1 MSTEA
6 RRASLPPRPPHA
18 PRTAGDPGP
27 FDPRTP
33 LDDTPPPWTDR
44 PASDDTDTG
53 RPPDASGDGAAPGA
67 WDAGTA
73 SGDDTAGRG
82 PATPRASADPHGAG
96 TARTE
101 KRPGTDDGTTTV
113 GPQRPAPDARRDGAP
128 RGASDARGTETAE
141 RPYRATGGGEAPARP
156 ATPPASDARR
166 TGAAPAAPAHRPAGG
181 GVSGGPATP
190 AVSDAH
196 RPGAA
201 PAEPTYRPATVA
213 APGSAG
219 AAERPYGPEGD
230 APAGRPA
237 TPPVSDARRTGAAPA
252 APAHRPVGGG
262 VSGGPATPAVS
273 DAHRPGAA
281 PAEPTYRPATV
292 AAPGSAGAAE
302 RPYRPEGDAPAGRPA
317 TPPVSD
323 ARRTG
328 AAPAAPAHRPVG
340 GGVSGGPA
348 TPAVSDAHPTGAA
361 PAEPTYRPAGDGT
374 PGRPAAPPASGG
386 RPRFPRIGGDAT
398 DRSAPPPPQASARF
412 PDAPPTVGRG
422 VSVTPD
428 VAPPPANRPRTEAAV
443 APDVVPPPPAHRPRT
458 ETPSETTTRLRP
470 VPAEPDPALSWSA
483 PMSPG
488 GVPGAGR
495 PASVSFG
502 EPGSRPR
509 PFARRTRGQ
518 VVAAA
523 VCLVLGTG
531 LIGGAVTGAWLADGP
546 EGPGTRHA
554 FAVAGDLWH
563 EVPVDQLFPP
573 TLQGRGAG
581 PGEADRVWTRIAV
594 APDSG
599 CKGAFDA
606 LLTRVLAPVG
616 CERLL
621 RATYTDATQSH
632 VTTVG
637 LLFTEAD
644 AAGMEGL
651 ARRFERERLDRRG
664 DLMPLPYAAKD
675 TAAEGFGPEQR
686 ASWAISV
693 LTDAPVV
700 VYAVSGWADGRTVD
714 EPQPAE
720 DAMRPGAG
728 TAPAQAGLGH
738 EARGLADR
746 FERALRQRAGT
757 PTERPS

>member
-18 PRTAGDPGP
+18 PRTAGNPGP

-33 LDDTPPPWTDR
+33 LDDTASPQADR
-44 PASDDTDTG
+44 PASDDTGADTDRADAR
-53 RPPDASGDGAAPGA
+53 RPGPGSSGAR
-67 WDAGTA
+67 DAGTA
-73 SGDDTAGRG
+73 AGDSTT
-82 PATPRASADPHGAG
+82 TPRASADAPCAGAARPERPH
-96 TARTE
+96 
-101 KRPGTDDGTTTV
+101 RPSGTDDGTSTV
-113 GPQRPAPDARRDGAP
+113 GPQHPAPDGTPRSAAP
-128 RGASDARGTETAE
+128 AEPTHRPTQPAARGVDSAE
-141 RPYRATGGGEAPARP
+141 RSYRPVGEGPAGRP
-156 ATPPASDARR
+156 VTSAASDARR
-166 TGAAPAAPAHRPAGG
+166 A
-181 GVSGGPATP
+181 
-190 AVSDAH
+190 
-196 RPGAA
+196 GAA
-201 PAEPTYRPATVA
+201 PAEPTYRPGTGGVD
-213 APGSAG
+213 S
-219 AAERPYGPEGD
+219 AERPY
-230 APAGRPA
+230 
-237 TPPVSDARRTGAAPA
+237 PPV
-252 APAHRPVGGG
+252 
-262 VSGGPATPAVS
+262 
-273 DAHRPGAA
+273 
-281 PAEPTYRPATV
+281 
-292 AAPGSAGAAE
+292 
-302 RPYRPEGDAPAGRPA
+302 
-317 TPPVSD
+317 
-323 ARRTG
+323 
-328 AAPAAPAHRPVG
+328 
-340 GGVSGGPA
+340 
-348 TPAVSDAHPTGAA
+348 
-361 PAEPTYRPAGDGT
+361 GDGT
-374 PGRPAAPPASGG
+374 PALGDTPPPPAPGA
-386 RPRFPRIGGDAT
+386 RPRLPRIGADGP
-398 DRSAPPPPQASARF
+398 DRAAPPPQASARF

-422 VSVTPD
+422 VS
-428 VAPPPANRPRTEAAV
+428 APPGVGQRVSQTPPAPSAPPR
-443 APDVVPPPPAHRPRT
+443 PAHRPRT

-470 VPAEPDPALSWSA
+470 VPAQPDPALSWSA

-502 EPGSRPR
+502 EPERWPR

-573 TLQGRGAG
+573 TVQGRGAG

-606 LLTRVLAPVG
+606 LLTRALAPVG

-644 AAGMEGL
+644 AAGMEAL

-675 TAAEGFGPEQR
+675 TTAEGFGPGQR

-720 DAMRPGAG
+720 DAMRSGAT

>member
-18 PRTAGDPGP
+18 PRTAGNPGP

-33 LDDTPPPWTDR
+33 LDEQTDR
-44 PASDDTDTG
+44 PASEDTG
-53 RPPDASGDGAAPGA
+53 RVVAPRPASDGPDTGAGGDDRAYRPSGTAGTDRVEAQRPGLGAPDASGDRGTS
-67 WDAGTA
+67 AGTA
-73 SGDDTAGRG
+73 TGDSTADHGT
-82 PATPRASADPHGAG
+82 ATPRASADARGPGAP
-96 TARTE
+96 RTE
-101 KRPGTDDGTTTV
+101 RPHRPSGPATDSGTV
-113 GPQRPAPDARRDGAP
+113 GAQRPAHHAWHDGDPSGAP
-128 RGASDARGTETAE
+128 PAEPTHPPTPPATGDARGAGTAE
-141 RPYRATGGGEAPARP
+141 RPYRPSGDGPTARPTTPTASEARRTGGAPAEP
-156 ATPPASDARR
+156 AHGPAASDARR
-166 TGAAPAAPAHRPAGG
+166 TGMAPSEPA
-181 GVSGGPATP
+181 
-190 AVSDAH
+190 
-196 RPGAA
+196 
-201 PAEPTYRPATVA
+201 YRPTA
-213 APGSAG
+213 S
-219 AAERPYGPEGD
+219 E
-230 APAGRPA
+230 
-237 TPPVSDARRTGAAPA
+237 ARRTGAVSAEPTN
-252 APAHRPVGGG
+252 RPT
-262 VSGGPATPAVS
+262 AS
-273 DAHRPGAA
+273 DARRSGMA
-281 PAEPTYRPATV
+281 PAEP
-292 AAPGSAGAAE
+292 
-302 RPYRPEGDAPAGRPA
+302 PYRPTGDSTPDREV
-317 TPPVSD
+317 TPP
-323 ARRTG
+323 AAG
-328 AAPAAPAHRPVG
+328 A
-340 GGVSGGPA
+340 
-348 TPAVSDAHPTGAA
+348 
-361 PAEPTYRPAGDGT
+361 
-374 PGRPAAPPASGG
+374 
-386 RPRFPRIGGDAT
+386 RPRYPRIGGDAP
-398 DRSAPPPPQASARF
+398 DRSAPPPQASARF

-422 VSVTPD
+422 VS
-428 VAPPPANRPRTEAAV
+428 APPGVGQRVSRTPPAPSAPPR
-443 APDVVPPPPAHRPRT
+443 PAHRPRT

-470 VPAEPDPALSWSA
+470 VPAGPDPALSWSA

-495 PASVSFG
+495 PAAVSFG
-502 EPGSRPR
+502 EPKSRPW
-509 PFARRTRGQ
+509 PFARRTRAQ

-573 TLQGRGAG
+573 TVQGRGAG

-599 CKGAFDA
+599 CEGAFDA
-606 LLTRVLAPVG
+606 LLTRALAPVG

-644 AAGMEGL
+644 AAGMEAL
-651 ARRFERERLDRRG
+651 ARRFDRERLDRRS

-700 VYAVSGWADGRTVD
+700 VYAVSGWADGRRAD

-720 DAMRPGAG
+720 DAMRSGAT

>member
-18 PRTAGDPGP
+18 PRTAGNPGP

-33 LDDTPPPWTDR
+33 LDDTPPPQTDR

-53 RPPDASGDGAAPGA
+53 RPPDASGDRAAPGA

-101 KRPGTDDGTTTV
+101 KRPGTHDGTTTV

-141 RPYRATGGGEAPARP
+141 RPYRAAGGGIPARP
-156 ATPPASDARR
+156 ATPPASDAHGTGAAPAAPTHRPTGGGAPGGPSTPAASGTRR
-166 TGAAPAAPAHRPAGG
+166 TGAAPAEATYRPATAAAPGSAGASERLHRPEGDRPMG
-181 GVSGGPATP
+181 RPATP
-190 AVSDAH
+190 PASDGRGTDAAPAEPTHRPTGAGISARPAPSAVSDAH
-196 RPGAA
+196 SQGAV
-201 PAEPTYRPATVA
+201 PAEPTYRPV
-213 APGSAG
+213 
-219 AAERPYGPEGD
+219 
-230 APAGRPA
+230 
-237 TPPVSDARRTGAAPA
+237 
-252 APAHRPVGGG
+252 
-262 VSGGPATPAVS
+262 
-273 DAHRPGAA
+273 
-281 PAEPTYRPATV
+281 
-292 AAPGSAGAAE
+292 
-302 RPYRPEGDAPAGRPA
+302 
-317 TPPVSD
+317 
-323 ARRTG
+323 
-328 AAPAAPAHRPVG
+328 
-340 GGVSGGPA
+340 
-348 TPAVSDAHPTGAA
+348 
-361 PAEPTYRPAGDGT
+361 GDGT
-374 PGRPAAPPASGG
+374 PGRPAAGA

-573 TLQGRGAG
+573 TVQGRGAG

-651 ARRFERERLDRRG
+651 ARRFERERLDRRS

>member
-18 PRTAGDPGP
+18 PRTAGNPGP

-33 LDDTPPPWTDR
+33 LEPPAPEDTDRVAARR
-44 PASDDTDTG
+44 PASDE
-53 RPPDASGDGAAPGA
+53 REPSGAR
-67 WDAGTA
+67 DAGT
-73 SGDDTAGRG
+73 
-82 PATPRASADPHGAG
+82 ATPRASDDTGAPRTERPSGTVAAQRGAAPADPTSRPATSAASDARGAG
-96 TARTE
+96 AE
-101 KRPGTDDGTTTV
+101 EGAYRPTGNGTV
-113 GPQRPAPDARRDGAP
+113 GAQRPAPDARRDGDS
-128 RGASDARGTETAE
+128 RGGVPADPTSRPATSAASDARGAGAE
-141 RPYRATGGGEAPARP
+141 EGAYRPSGNGTVGAQRPAPDARRDGDSRGGVPADPTSRP
-156 ATPPASDARR
+156 ATPAASGTRGAGTTGRPTTTAPSDARR
-166 TGAAPAAPAHRPAGG
+166 TGAASA
-181 GVSGGPATP
+181 
-190 AVSDAH
+190 D
-196 RPGAA
+196 
-201 PAEPTYRPATVA
+201 PTYRPTGDS
-213 APGSAG
+213 APD
-219 AAERPYGPEGD
+219 RKV
-230 APAGRPA
+230 
-237 TPPVSDARRTGAAPA
+237 TPSAPA
-252 APAHRPVGGG
+252 A
-262 VSGGPATPAVS
+262 
-273 DAHRPGAA
+273 
-281 PAEPTYRPATV
+281 
-292 AAPGSAGAAE
+292 
-302 RPYRPEGDAPAGRPA
+302 
-317 TPPVSD
+317 
-323 ARRTG
+323 
-328 AAPAAPAHRPVG
+328 
-340 GGVSGGPA
+340 
-348 TPAVSDAHPTGAA
+348 
-361 PAEPTYRPAGDGT
+361 
-374 PGRPAAPPASGG
+374 
-386 RPRFPRIGGDAT
+386 RPRFPRIGDGT
-398 DRSAPPPPQASARF
+398 PDRTAPPPPQASARF

-422 VSVTPD
+422 VPVTSD
-428 VAPPPANRPRTEAAV
+428 SGRGMSAPPSAPPAPS
-443 APDVVPPPPAHRPRT
+443 VPPRPAHRPRT
-458 ETPSETTTRLRP
+458 EAPAETRSETTTRLRP

-495 PASVSFG
+495 PAVTFG
-502 EPGSRPR
+502 EPDSRPR

-573 TLQGRGAG
+573 TVQGRGAG

-606 LLTRVLAPVG
+606 LLSRALAPVG

-644 AAGMEGL
+644 APGMEAL
-651 ARRFERERLDRRG
+651 ARRFDRERLDRRS
-664 DLMPLPYAAKD
+664 DLMPMPYGAKG

-700 VYAVSGWADGRTVD
+700 VYAVSGWADGRPVD

-720 DAMRPGAG
+720 DAMQPGA
-728 TAPAQAGLGH
+728 TSAPAQAGLGH

>member
-18 PRTAGDPGP
+18 PRTAGNPGP
-27 FDPRTP
+27 FDPRSP
-33 LDDTPPPWTDR
+33 LDDTPSPQADR
-44 PASDDTDTG
+44 PASDDMDTDRAEDPRG
-53 RPPDASGDGAAPGA
+53 GPGA

-73 SGDDTAGRG
+73 TGAG
-82 PATPRASADPHGAG
+82 PTTPRASAGAPGAG
-96 TARTE
+96 AARTE
-101 KRPGTDDGTTTV
+101 RPHGPSGTDNPTSTV
-113 GPQRPAPDARRDGAP
+113 GTQRPAPD
-128 RGASDARGTETAE
+128 GTS
-141 RPYRATGGGEAPARP
+141 RA
-156 ATPPASDARR
+156 
-166 TGAAPAAPAHRPAGG
+166 
-181 GVSGGPATP
+181 
-190 AVSDAH
+190 
-196 RPGAA
+196 AA
-201 PAEPTYRPATVA
+201 PAEPTSP
-213 APGSAG
+213 
-219 AAERPYGPEGD
+219 
-230 APAGRPA
+230 
-237 TPPVSDARRTGAAPA
+237 
-252 APAHRPVGGG
+252 
-262 VSGGPATPAVS
+262 PATPAAS
-273 DAHRPGAA
+273 DVRVAGTAERSNRPTGDGPTARPAPPPASGAHRTDVA
-281 PAEPTYRPATV
+281 PAEPAYRPT
-292 AAPGSAGAAE
+292 
-302 RPYRPEGDAPAGRPA
+302 
-317 TPPVSD
+317 
-323 ARRTG
+323 
-328 AAPAAPAHRPVG
+328 
-340 GGVSGGPA
+340 
-348 TPAVSDAHPTGAA
+348 
-361 PAEPTYRPAGDGT
+361 GDGT
-374 PGRPAAPPASGG
+374 PGRTTA
-386 RPRFPRIGGDAT
+386 RPRFPRIGAEGP

-412 PDAPPTVGRG
+412 PDAPPAVGRG
-422 VSVTPD
+422 TPATPD
-428 VAPPPANRPRTEAAV
+428 AVPPRPAYGPRTEAPATPRGGPPRPAYGPPTE
-443 APDVVPPPPAHRPRT
+443 APVTPDAVPPRPAHRPRT
-458 ETPSETTTRLRP
+458 EAPSETTTRLRP

-495 PASVSFG
+495 PAPLSFG
-502 EPGSRPR
+502 EPGRRPR

-573 TLQGRGAG
+573 TVQGRGAG

-644 AAGMEGL
+644 AAGMEAL

-675 TAAEGFGPEQR
+675 TAAEGFGAGQR

-700 VYAVSGWADGRTVD
+700 VYAVSGWADNRTVD

-720 DAMRPGAG
+720 DAMGPGAT

>member
-18 PRTAGDPGP
+18 PRTSGNPGP

-33 LDDTPPPWTDR
+33 LDDTAPAPRDEAAADTDGAVPPH
-44 PASDDTDTG
+44 PASDAPDRTGAARPDTLD
-53 RPPDASGDGAAPGA
+53 APGA
-67 WDAGTA
+67 W
-73 SGDDTAGRG
+73 
-82 PATPRASADPHGAG
+82 GAG
-96 TARTE
+96 TAPGGPTH
-101 KRPGTDDGTTTV
+101 RPSGDETPG
-113 GPQRPAPDARRDGAP
+113 RPATPGERGVTGAGTPERPYRPTGDGPSRRPATP
-128 RGASDARGTETAE
+128 AASDARGTDA
-141 RPYRATGGGEAPARP
+141 APAGPTYRPTGDVAPGRPTTSGAADERGLTGTGAEESARRPTGATDNGTGTVGAQRSAAGAWRDRDTSAAAPTYRPTGDVTPRRP
-156 ATPPASDARR
+156 ATPGARG
-166 TGAAPAAPAHRPAGG
+166 TGAAPAAP
-181 GVSGGPATP
+181 
-190 AVSDAH
+190 
-196 RPGAA
+196 
-201 PAEPTYRPATVA
+201 TYRP
-213 APGSAG
+213 
-219 AAERPYGPEGD
+219 D
-230 APAGRPA
+230 APAIRAGATGRPA
-237 TPPVSDARRTGAAPA
+237 P
-252 APAHRPVGGG
+252 
-262 VSGGPATPAVS
+262 
-273 DAHRPGAA
+273 
-281 PAEPTYRPATV
+281 EP
-292 AAPGSAGAAE
+292 
-302 RPYRPEGDAPAGRPA
+302 
-317 TPPVSD
+317 
-323 ARRTG
+323 
-328 AAPAAPAHRPVG
+328 
-340 GGVSGGPA
+340 
-348 TPAVSDAHPTGAA
+348 
-361 PAEPTYRPAGDGT
+361 
-374 PGRPAAPPASGG
+374 
-386 RPRFPRIGGDAT
+386 RPRFPRIGGDAAP
-398 DRSAPPPPQASARF
+398 DGRGAPPPPQASARF
-412 PDAPPTVGRG
+412 PDTPPTVGRG
-422 VSVTPD
+422 VSANPGVT
-428 VAPPPANRPRTEAAV
+428 PPANPGVTPP
-443 APDVVPPPPAHRPRT
+443 APSVPPRPVHRPRP
-458 ETPSETTTRLRP
+458 ETPAETTTRLRP

-483 PMSPG
+483 PMAPG
-488 GVPGAGR
+488 GVPGGGR
-495 PASVSFG
+495 PAAPTFG
-502 EPGSRPR
+502 RPGTHSRL
-509 PFARRTRGQ
+509 FARRTRAQ

-573 TLQGRGAG
+573 TVQGRGAG

-606 LLTRVLAPVG
+606 LLGRALAPVG

-644 AAGMEGL
+644 AAGMEAL
-651 ARRFERERLDRRG
+651 ARRFDRERLDRRS
-664 DLMPLPYAAKD
+664 DLMPLPYGAKG
-675 TAAEGFGPEQR
+675 TASEGFGPEQR

-700 VYAVSGWADGRTVD
+700 VYAVSGWADGRAVD

-720 DAMRPGAG
+720 DAMRSGAT

>member
-18 PRTAGDPGP
+18 PRTAGNPGP

-33 LDDTPPPWTDR
+33 LDDTASPQADR
-44 PASDDTDTG
+44 PASDDT
-53 RPPDASGDGAAPGA
+53 GAADTDRAEARRPGPGSSGA

-73 SGDDTAGRG
+73 TGDSTT
-82 PATPRASADPHGAG
+82 TPRASADAPGAG
-96 TARTE
+96 PARPE
-101 KRPGTDDGTTTV
+101 RPHRPSGTDNGTSTV
-113 GPQRPAPDARRDGAP
+113 GPQRPVPDGAP
-128 RGASDARGTETAE
+128 RAA
-141 RPYRATGGGEAPARP
+141 APAEPTHRP
-156 ATPPASDARR
+156 ATSAASDARR
-166 TGAAPAAPAHRPAGG
+166 AD
-181 GVSGGPATP
+181 
-190 AVSDAH
+190 AV
-196 RPGAA
+196 
-201 PAEPTYRPATVA
+201 PAEPTYRPGTR
-213 APGSAG
+213 GTD
-219 AAERPYGPEGD
+219 AAERPYRPVGEGPTGRAATPTGSDMLGTGTAERPYRPVGEG
-230 APAGRPA
+230 PTGRPA
-237 TPPVSDARRTGAAPA
+237 ASAASDARRADAVPA
-252 APAHRPVGGG
+252 EPTHRP
-262 VSGGPATPAVS
+262 ATS
-273 DAHRPGAA
+273 DASDAPRAGAV
-281 PAEPTYRPATV
+281 PAEPTYRPGTR
-292 AAPGSAGAAE
+292 GTDSAE
-302 RPYRPEGDAPAGRPA
+302 RPYRPVGDE
-317 TPPVSD
+317 
-323 ARRTG
+323 
-328 AAPAAPAHRPVG
+328 
-340 GGVSGGPA
+340 
-348 TPAVSDAHPTGAA
+348 TPAPGDSPAPGA
-361 PAEPTYRPAGDGT
+361 
-374 PGRPAAPPASGG
+374 
-386 RPRFPRIGGDAT
+386 RPRYPRIGADGL
-398 DRSAPPPPQASARF
+398 DRAAPPPQASARF

-422 VSVTPD
+422 VS
-428 VAPPPANRPRTEAAV
+428 APPGVGQRVSQTPPAPS
-443 APDVVPPPPAHRPRT
+443 APPWPAHRPRT

-470 VPAEPDPALSWSA
+470 VPAQPDPALSWSA

-502 EPGSRPR
+502 EPERRPR

-523 VCLVLGTG
+523 VCLGLGTG

-573 TLQGRGAG
+573 TVQGRGAG

-606 LLTRVLAPVG
+606 LLTRALAPVG

-644 AAGMEGL
+644 AAGMEAL

-686 ASWAISV
+686 ASWAVSV

-720 DAMRPGAG
+720 DALRSGAT

>member
-18 PRTAGDPGP
+18 PRTAGNPGP

-33 LDDTPPPWTDR
+33 LDDTASPQADR
-44 PASDDTDTG
+44 PASDDT
-53 RPPDASGDGAAPGA
+53 GAADTDRAEARRPGPGSSGA
-67 WDAGTA
+67 RDAGTA
-73 SGDDTAGRG
+73 TGDSTT
-82 PATPRASADPHGAG
+82 TPRASADAPGAG
-96 TARTE
+96 AARPE
-101 KRPGTDDGTTTV
+101 RPHRPSGTDDGTSTV
-113 GPQRPAPDARRDGAP
+113 GPQRPVPDGTP
-128 RGASDARGTETAE
+128 RSA
-141 RPYRATGGGEAPARP
+141 APAEPTHRP
-156 ATPPASDARR
+156 TPPAASDARR
-166 TGAAPAAPAHRPAGG
+166 AG
-181 GVSGGPATP
+181 V
-190 AVSDAH
+190 V
-196 RPGAA
+196 
-201 PAEPTYRPATVA
+201 PAEPTYRPGT
-213 APGSAG
+213 GG
-219 AAERPYGPEGD
+219 ADSAERPHRAVGEG
-230 APAGRPA
+230 PAGRAA
-237 TPPVSDARRTGAAPA
+237 TPTGSDVLGA
-252 APAHRPVGGG
+252 G
-262 VSGGPATPAVS
+262 T
-273 DAHRPGAA
+273 
-281 PAEPTYRPATV
+281 
-292 AAPGSAGAAE
+292 AE
-302 RPYRPEGDAPAGRPA
+302 RPYRPVGEGPAGRPVTSA
-317 TPPVSD
+317 ASD
-323 ARRTG
+323 ARRAG
-328 AAPAAPAHRPVG
+328 AV
-340 GGVSGGPA
+340 
-348 TPAVSDAHPTGAA
+348 
-361 PAEPTYRPAGDGT
+361 PAEPTHRPTPPATHSAERPYPPVGDGT
-374 PGRPAAPPASGG
+374 PAPGDTPQRPAPGA
-386 RPRFPRIGGDAT
+386 RPRFPRIGADGP
-398 DRSAPPPPQASARF
+398 DRAAPPPQASARF

-422 VSVTPD
+422 VS
-428 VAPPPANRPRTEAAV
+428 APPGVGQRVSQTPPAPSAPPR
-443 APDVVPPPPAHRPRT
+443 PAHRPRT

-470 VPAEPDPALSWSA
+470 VPAQPDPALSWSA

-502 EPGSRPR
+502 EPERRPR

-573 TLQGRGAG
+573 TVQGRGAG

-606 LLTRVLAPVG
+606 LLTRALAPVG

-644 AAGMEGL
+644 AAGMEAL

-675 TAAEGFGPEQR
+675 TAAEGFGPDQR

-720 DAMRPGAG
+720 DAMRSEAT

>member
-18 PRTAGDPGP
+18 PRTAGNPGP

-33 LDDTPPPWTDR
+33 LDDTASPQADR
-44 PASDDTDTG
+44 PASDDT
-53 RPPDASGDGAAPGA
+53 GAADTDRAEARRPGPGPSGA

-73 SGDDTAGRG
+73 TGDSTT
-82 PATPRASADPHGAG
+82 TPRASADAPGAG
-96 TARTE
+96 AARPE
-101 KRPGTDDGTTTV
+101 RPHRPSGTDDGTSTI
-113 GPQRPAPDARRDGAP
+113 GPQRPAPDGTP
-128 RGASDARGTETAE
+128 R
-141 RPYRATGGGEAPARP
+141 P
-156 ATPPASDARR
+156 
-166 TGAAPAAPAHRPAGG
+166 
-181 GVSGGPATP
+181 
-190 AVSDAH
+190 
-196 RPGAA
+196 AA
-201 PAEPTYRPATVA
+201 PAEPTHRPTPPAASDAPRTGAVPAEPAYRPGTR
-213 APGSAG
+213 G
-219 AAERPYGPEGD
+219 ADSAERPY
-230 APAGRPA
+230 
-237 TPPVSDARRTGAAPA
+237 PPV
-252 APAHRPVGGG
+252 
-262 VSGGPATPAVS
+262 
-273 DAHRPGAA
+273 
-281 PAEPTYRPATV
+281 
-292 AAPGSAGAAE
+292 
-302 RPYRPEGDAPAGRPA
+302 
-317 TPPVSD
+317 
-323 ARRTG
+323 
-328 AAPAAPAHRPVG
+328 
-340 GGVSGGPA
+340 
-348 TPAVSDAHPTGAA
+348 
-361 PAEPTYRPAGDGT
+361 GDGT
-374 PGRPAAPPASGG
+374 PAPGGTPQRPAPGA
-386 RPRFPRIGGDAT
+386 RPRFPRIGADGP
-398 DRSAPPPPQASARF
+398 DRAAPPPQASARF
-412 PDAPPTVGRG
+412 PDAPPTVGQR
-422 VSVTPD
+422 VS
-428 VAPPPANRPRTEAAV
+428 APPGVGQRVSRTPPAPSAPPR
-443 APDVVPPPPAHRPRT
+443 PAHRPRT

-470 VPAEPDPALSWSA
+470 VPAQPDPALSWSA

-502 EPGSRPR
+502 EPERRPR

-573 TLQGRGAG
+573 TVQGRGAG

-599 CKGAFDA
+599 CKGAFDV
-606 LLTRVLAPVG
+606 LLTRALAPVG

-644 AAGMEGL
+644 AAGMEAL

-675 TAAEGFGPEQR
+675 TAAEGFGPDQR
-686 ASWAISV
+686 ASWAVSV

-720 DAMRPGAG
+720 DAMRSGAT

>member
-1 MSTEA
+1 M
-6 RRASLPPRPPHA
+6 PPRPP
-18 PRTAGDPGP
+18 
-27 FDPRTP
+27 
-33 LDDTPPPWTDR
+33 
-44 PASDDTDTG
+44 
-53 RPPDASGDGAAPGA
+53 
-67 WDAGTA
+67 
-73 SGDDTAGRG
+73 
-82 PATPRASADPHGAG
+82 
-96 TARTE
+96 
-101 KRPGTDDGTTTV
+101 
-113 GPQRPAPDARRDGAP
+113 Q
-128 RGASDARGTETAE
+128 
-141 RPYRATGGGEAPARP
+141 
-156 ATPPASDARR
+156 
-166 TGAAPAAPAHRPAGG
+166 
-181 GVSGGPATP
+181 
-190 AVSDAH
+190 
-196 RPGAA
+196 
-201 PAEPTYRPATVA
+201 
-213 APGSAG
+213 
-219 AAERPYGPEGD
+219 
-230 APAGRPA
+230 
-237 TPPVSDARRTGAAPA
+237 
-252 APAHRPVGGG
+252 
-262 VSGGPATPAVS
+262 
-273 DAHRPGAA
+273 
-281 PAEPTYRPATV
+281 
-292 AAPGSAGAAE
+292 
-302 RPYRPEGDAPAGRPA
+302 
-317 TPPVSD
+317 
-323 ARRTG
+323 
-328 AAPAAPAHRPVG
+328 
-340 GGVSGGPA
+340 
-348 TPAVSDAHPTGAA
+348 
-361 PAEPTYRPAGDGT
+361 
-374 PGRPAAPPASGG
+374 
-386 RPRFPRIGGDAT
+386 
-398 DRSAPPPPQASARF
+398 
-412 PDAPPTVGRG
+412 
-422 VSVTPD
+422 
-428 VAPPPANRPRTEAAV
+428 
-443 APDVVPPPPAHRPRT
+443 RPRT
-458 ETPSETTTRLRP
+458 ETPSETTTRLRA

-495 PASVSFG
+495 PASVSSG
-502 EPGSRPR
+502 EPGTRHR

-518 VVAAA
+518 AVAAA

-573 TLQGRGAG
+573 TVQGRGAG

-599 CKGAFDA
+599 CEGAFDA
-606 LLTRVLAPVG
+606 LLTRVLVPVG

-644 AAGMEGL
+644 AVGMEAL

-664 DLMPLPYAAKD
+664 DLMPLPYAAKG

-720 DAMRPGAG
+720 DAMRSGAT

-746 FERALRQRAGT
+746 FERALRKRAGT

>member
-18 PRTAGDPGP
+18 PRTAGNPGP

-33 LDDTPPPWTDR
+33 LDDTASPQADR
-44 PASDDTDTG
+44 PASDDT
-53 RPPDASGDGAAPGA
+53 GAADTDRAEARRPGPGSSGA
-67 WDAGTA
+67 RDAGTA
-73 SGDDTAGRG
+73 TGDSTT
-82 PATPRASADPHGAG
+82 TPRASADAPCADAARPERPH
-96 TARTE
+96 
-101 KRPGTDDGTTTV
+101 RPSGTDDGTSTV
-113 GPQRPAPDARRDGAP
+113 GPQRPAPDGTPRSAAP
-128 RGASDARGTETAE
+128 AEPTHRPTQPATSDARRTDAVPAEPTYRPGTGGADSAE
-141 RPYRATGGGEAPARP
+141 RPYRQVGEGRTGRAVTSAE
-156 ATPPASDARR
+156 SDARR
-166 TGAAPAAPAHRPAGG
+166 A
-181 GVSGGPATP
+181 
-190 AVSDAH
+190 
-196 RPGAA
+196 GAA
-201 PAEPTYRPATVA
+201 PAEPTYRPGT
-213 APGSAG
+213 GGTDS
-219 AAERPYGPEGD
+219 AERPYRQVGEGPT
-230 APAGRPA
+230 GRP
-237 TPPVSDARRTGAAPA
+237 TQPA
-252 APAHRPVGGG
+252 ASDVRRVD
-262 VSGGPATPAVS
+262 AV
-273 DAHRPGAA
+273 
-281 PAEPTYRPATV
+281 PAEPTYRPGT
-292 AAPGSAGAAE
+292 SGADFAE
-302 RPYRPEGDAPAGRPA
+302 RPYRQVGEG
-317 TPPVSD
+317 
-323 ARRTG
+323 RTG
-328 AAPAAPAHRPVG
+328 RAA
-340 GGVSGGPA
+340 
-348 TPAVSDAHPTGAA
+348 TPTGADVLGTGT
-361 PAEPTYRPAGDGT
+361 AERPYPPVGDGT
-374 PGRPAAPPASGG
+374 PAPGDTPQRPAPGA
-386 RPRFPRIGGDAT
+386 RPRFPRIGADGP
-398 DRSAPPPPQASARF
+398 DRAAPPPQASARF

-422 VSVTPD
+422 VS
-428 VAPPPANRPRTEAAV
+428 APPGVGQRVSQTPPAPSAPPR
-443 APDVVPPPPAHRPRT
+443 PAHRPRT

-470 VPAEPDPALSWSA
+470 VPAQPDPALSWSA

-502 EPGSRPR
+502 EPERWPR

-523 VCLVLGTG
+523 LCLVLGTG

-573 TLQGRGAG
+573 TVQGRGAG

-606 LLTRVLAPVG
+606 LLTRALAPVG

-644 AAGMEGL
+644 AAGMEAL

-675 TAAEGFGPEQR
+675 TAAEGFGPGQR

-720 DAMRPGAG
+720 DAMRSGAT

-746 FERALRQRAGT
+746 FERTLRQRAGT

>member
-18 PRTAGDPGP
+18 PRTAGNPGP

-33 LDDTPPPWTDR
+33 LDDTASPQADR
-44 PASDDTDTG
+44 PASDDT
-53 RPPDASGDGAAPGA
+53 GAADTDRAEARRPGPGSSGA
-67 WDAGTA
+67 RDAGTA
-73 SGDDTAGRG
+73 TGDSTT
-82 PATPRASADPHGAG
+82 TPRASADAPGAG
-96 TARTE
+96 AARPE
-101 KRPGTDDGTTTV
+101 RPHRPSGTDDGTSTV
-113 GPQRPAPDARRDGAP
+113 GPQRPVPDGTP
-128 RGASDARGTETAE
+128 RSA
-141 RPYRATGGGEAPARP
+141 APAEPTHRP
-156 ATPPASDARR
+156 TPPAASDARR
-166 TGAAPAAPAHRPAGG
+166 AG
-181 GVSGGPATP
+181 V
-190 AVSDAH
+190 V
-196 RPGAA
+196 
-201 PAEPTYRPATVA
+201 PAEPTYRPGT
-213 APGSAG
+213 GG
-219 AAERPYGPEGD
+219 ADSAERPYRAVGEG
-230 APAGRPA
+230 PAGRAA
-237 TPPVSDARRTGAAPA
+237 TPTGSDVLGA
-252 APAHRPVGGG
+252 G
-262 VSGGPATPAVS
+262 T
-273 DAHRPGAA
+273 
-281 PAEPTYRPATV
+281 
-292 AAPGSAGAAE
+292 AE
-302 RPYRPEGDAPAGRPA
+302 RPYRPVGEGPAGRPVTSA
-317 TPPVSD
+317 ASD
-323 ARRTG
+323 ARR
-328 AAPAAPAHRPVG
+328 AD
-340 GGVSGGPA
+340 
-348 TPAVSDAHPTGAA
+348 AV
-361 PAEPTYRPAGDGT
+361 PAEPTHRPTPPATHSAERPYPPVGDGT
-374 PGRPAAPPASGG
+374 PAPGDTPQRPAPGA
-386 RPRFPRIGGDAT
+386 RPRFPRIGADGP
-398 DRSAPPPPQASARF
+398 DRAAPPPQASARF

-422 VSVTPD
+422 VSAPPGVGQRVSQTPPAPS
-428 VAPPPANRPRTEAAV
+428 APPPPAPSAPPRP
-443 APDVVPPPPAHRPRT
+443 APSAPPRPAPSAPPRPAPSAPPRPAHRPRT

-470 VPAEPDPALSWSA
+470 VPAQPDPALSWSA
-483 PMSPG
+483 PMAPG

-502 EPGSRPR
+502 EPERWPR

-573 TLQGRGAG
+573 TVQGRGAG

-606 LLTRVLAPVG
+606 LLTRALAPVG

-644 AAGMEGL
+644 AAGMEAL

-675 TAAEGFGPEQR
+675 TAAEGFGPDQR

-720 DAMRPGAG
+720 DAMRSEAT

>member
-1 MSTEA
+1 
-6 RRASLPPRPPHA
+6 
-18 PRTAGDPGP
+18 
-27 FDPRTP
+27 
-33 LDDTPPPWTDR
+33 
-44 PASDDTDTG
+44 
-53 RPPDASGDGAAPGA
+53 
-67 WDAGTA
+67 
-73 SGDDTAGRG
+73 
-82 PATPRASADPHGAG
+82 AT
-96 TARTE
+96 
-101 KRPGTDDGTTTV
+101 
-113 GPQRPAPDARRDGAP
+113 
-128 RGASDARGTETAE
+128 
-141 RPYRATGGGEAPARP
+141 
-156 ATPPASDARR
+156 SDARR
-166 TGAAPAAPAHRPAGG
+166 TGA
-181 GVSGGPATP
+181 V
-190 AVSDAH
+190 
-196 RPGAA
+196 
-201 PAEPTYRPATVA
+201 PAEPTYRP
-213 APGSAG
+213 G
-219 AAERPYGPEGD
+219 
-230 APAGRPA
+230 
-237 TPPVSDARRTGAAPA
+237 TG
-252 APAHRPVGGG
+252 GTD
-262 VSGGPATPAVS
+262 S
-273 DAHRPGAA
+273 
-281 PAEPTYRPATV
+281 
-292 AAPGSAGAAE
+292 AE
-302 RPYRPEGDAPAGRPA
+302 RPYRPVGEG
-317 TPPVSD
+317 
-323 ARRTG
+323 RTG
-328 AAPAAPAHRPVG
+328 RT
-340 GGVSGGPA
+340 A
-348 TPAVSDAHPTGAA
+348 TPTGADVLGTGT
-361 PAEPTYRPAGDGT
+361 AERPYTQVGDGT
-374 PGRPAAPPASGG
+374 PAPGDTPQRPAPGA
-386 RPRFPRIGGDAT
+386 RPRFPRIGADGP
-398 DRSAPPPPQASARF
+398 DRAAPPPQASARF

-422 VSVTPD
+422 VS
-428 VAPPPANRPRTEAAV
+428 APPGVGQRVSQTPPAPSAPPR
-443 APDVVPPPPAHRPRT
+443 PAHRPRT

-470 VPAEPDPALSWSA
+470 VPAQPDPALSWSA

-502 EPGSRPR
+502 EPERWPR

-518 VVAAA
+518 VAAA
-523 VCLVLGTG
+523 ALCLVLGTG

-573 TLQGRGAG
+573 TVQGRGAG

-606 LLTRVLAPVG
+606 LLTRALAPVG

-644 AAGMEGL
+644 AAGMEAL

-675 TAAEGFGPEQR
+675 TAAEGFGPGQR

-720 DAMRPGAG
+720 DAMRSGAT

-746 FERALRQRAGT
+746 FERTLRQRAGT

>member
-18 PRTAGDPGP
+18 PRTAGNPGP

-33 LDDTPPPWTDR
+33 LDDTASPQADR
-44 PASDDTDTG
+44 PASDDT
-53 RPPDASGDGAAPGA
+53 GAADTDRAEARRPGPGSSGA
-67 WDAGTA
+67 RDAGTA
-73 SGDDTAGRG
+73 TGDSTT
-82 PATPRASADPHGAG
+82 TPRASADAPGAG
-96 TARTE
+96 AARPE
-101 KRPGTDDGTTTV
+101 RPHRPSGTDDGTSTV
-113 GPQRPAPDARRDGAP
+113 GPQRPVPDGTPRSAAPAEPTHRPTPPA
-128 RGASDARGTETAE
+128 ASDARRAGVVSAEPTYRPGTGGADSAERPYRAVGEGPTGRAATPTGSDVLGTGTAE
-141 RPYRATGGGEAPARP
+141 RPYRPVGEGPAGRP
-156 ATPPASDARR
+156 VTSAASDARR
-166 TGAAPAAPAHRPAGG
+166 AD
-181 GVSGGPATP
+181 
-190 AVSDAH
+190 AV
-196 RPGAA
+196 
-201 PAEPTYRPATVA
+201 PAEPTHRPTPPATH
-213 APGSAG
+213 S
-219 AAERPYGPEGD
+219 AERPY
-230 APAGRPA
+230 
-237 TPPVSDARRTGAAPA
+237 PPV
-252 APAHRPVGGG
+252 
-262 VSGGPATPAVS
+262 
-273 DAHRPGAA
+273 
-281 PAEPTYRPATV
+281 
-292 AAPGSAGAAE
+292 
-302 RPYRPEGDAPAGRPA
+302 
-317 TPPVSD
+317 
-323 ARRTG
+323 
-328 AAPAAPAHRPVG
+328 
-340 GGVSGGPA
+340 
-348 TPAVSDAHPTGAA
+348 
-361 PAEPTYRPAGDGT
+361 GDGT
-374 PGRPAAPPASGG
+374 PAPGDTPQRPAPGA
-386 RPRFPRIGGDAT
+386 RPRFPRIGADGP
-398 DRSAPPPPQASARF
+398 DRAAPPPQASARF

-422 VSVTPD
+422 VS
-428 VAPPPANRPRTEAAV
+428 APPGVGQRVSQTPPAPSAPPR
-443 APDVVPPPPAHRPRT
+443 PAHRPRT

-470 VPAEPDPALSWSA
+470 VPAQPDPALSWSA

-502 EPGSRPR
+502 EPERRPR
-509 PFARRTRGQ
+509 PFTRRTRGQ

-573 TLQGRGAG
+573 TVQGRGAG

-606 LLTRVLAPVG
+606 LLTRALAPVG

-644 AAGMEGL
+644 AAGMEAL

-675 TAAEGFGPEQR
+675 TAAEGFGPDQR

-720 DAMRPGAG
+720 DAMRSEAT

>member
-18 PRTAGDPGP
+18 PRTAGNPGP

-33 LDDTPPPWTDR
+33 LDDTPPPRTDR
-44 PASDDTDTG
+44 PASDETDTG
-53 RPPDASGDGAAPGA
+53 RPPDASGDRAAPGP
-67 WDAGTA
+67 WGGAGTA
-73 SGDDTAGRG
+73 SGDDTSGRG

-113 GPQRPAPDARRDGAP
+113 GTQRSVPDAP

-181 GVSGGPATP
+181 GVPGGPATP
-190 AVSDAH
+190 AVSDA
-196 RPGAA
+196 RRAA
-201 PAEPTYRPATVA
+201 
-213 APGSAG
+213 
-219 AAERPYGPEGD
+219 
-230 APAGRPA
+230 
-237 TPPVSDARRTGAAPA
+237 
-252 APAHRPVGGG
+252 
-262 VSGGPATPAVS
+262 
-273 DAHRPGAA
+273 AA

-340 GGVSGGPA
+340 GGVPGRPA
-348 TPAVSDAHPTGAA
+348 TPAASDAHLTGAA
-361 PAEPTYRPAGDGT
+361 PAEPTYRPVGDGT
-374 PGRPAAPPASGG
+374 PGRPAAGA

-573 TLQGRGAG
+573 TVQGRGAG

-651 ARRFERERLDRRG
+651 ARRFERERLDRRS

-675 TAAEGFGPEQR
+675 TAAEGFGPGQR

>member
-6 RRASLPPRPPHA
+6 RRASLPPRPPQA
-18 PRTAGDPGP
+18 PRTAGNPGP

-33 LDDTPPPWTDR
+33 LDRPGSEDTERVT
-44 PASDDTDTG
+44 A
-53 RPPDASGDGAAPGA
+53 RPPESEGREAS
-67 WDAGTA
+67 
-73 SGDDTAGRG
+73 
-82 PATPRASADPHGAG
+82 GAG
-96 TARTE
+96 TEETAF
-101 KRPGTDDGTTTV
+101 RPACNGTV
-113 GPQRPAPDARRDGAP
+113 GAQRSAPDARRDGDP
-128 RGASDARGTETAE
+128 RGAVPAEPAHRPPGNGTVGTQRPALDGESRGTAPAEPAHRPATPAVSDARGVGAGETAFRPAGNGSVGAQRPAPDGESRGTVPAEPAHRPPASDARRAAAEETAYRPTDGTAE
-141 RPYRATGGGEAPARP
+141 QPYRPTGDGPA
-156 ATPPASDARR
+156 ASDARR
-166 TGAAPAAPAHRPAGG
+166 TGA
-181 GVSGGPATP
+181 V
-190 AVSDAH
+190 
-196 RPGAA
+196 
-201 PAEPTYRPATVA
+201 PAEPTYRPIGDDIPDRKVA
-213 APGSAG
+213 A
-219 AAERPYGPEGD
+219 
-230 APAGRPA
+230 
-237 TPPVSDARRTGAAPA
+237 
-252 APAHRPVGGG
+252 
-262 VSGGPATPAVS
+262 
-273 DAHRPGAA
+273 
-281 PAEPTYRPATV
+281 
-292 AAPGSAGAAE
+292 
-302 RPYRPEGDAPAGRPA
+302 
-317 TPPVSD
+317 
-323 ARRTG
+323 
-328 AAPAAPAHRPVG
+328 
-340 GGVSGGPA
+340 
-348 TPAVSDAHPTGAA
+348 
-361 PAEPTYRPAGDGT
+361 
-374 PGRPAAPPASGG
+374 
-386 RPRFPRIGGDAT
+386 PRFPRIGADT
-398 DRSAPPPPQASARF
+398 PDRTAPPPPQASARF

-428 VAPPPANRPRTEAAV
+428 SGPGVSTSPGAGQRASVAPP
-443 APDVVPPPPAHRPRT
+443 APSVPPRPAHRPRT
-458 ETPSETTTRLRP
+458 EAPAETSSETTTRLRP

-495 PASVSFG
+495 PAVTFG
-502 EPGSRPR
+502 EPDSRPR

-573 TLQGRGAG
+573 TVQGRGAG

-606 LLTRVLAPVG
+606 LLTRALAPVG

-644 AAGMEGL
+644 AAGMEAL
-651 ARRFERERLDRRG
+651 ARRFDRERLDRRS

-700 VYAVSGWADGRTVD
+700 VYAVSGWADARGVD

-720 DAMRPGAG
+720 DAMRSGA
-728 TAPAQAGLGH
+728 TEAPAQAGLGH

>member
-18 PRTAGDPGP
+18 PRTAGNPGP

-33 LDDTPPPWTDR
+33 LDDTPSQQTDR
-44 PASDDTDTG
+44 PASEDTG
-53 RPPDASGDGAAPGA
+53 RVVAPRPASDGPDTDAGGDERAYRPSGTAGTDRVEAPRPGPGAADASGDRGTTRA
-67 WDAGTA
+67 WDTGAGTA
-73 SGDDTAGRG
+73 TGDSTADHGT
-82 PATPRASADPHGAG
+82 ATPRASADARGPGAPRTERPHRPSG
-96 TARTE
+96 TAT
-101 KRPGTDDGTTTV
+101 GNGAV
-113 GPQRPAPDARRDGAP
+113 GAQRPAPHAWHAGDPSGAAP
-128 RGASDARGTETAE
+128 AEPTHPPTPPAAGDARGAGTVE
-141 RPYRATGGGEAPARP
+141 RPYRPSGDGPTGRPTTPTGSEARRTGGAPSEP
-156 ATPPASDARR
+156 AHGPTASDARR
-166 TGAAPAAPAHRPAGG
+166 TGMAP
-181 GVSGGPATP
+181 S
-190 AVSDAH
+190 
-196 RPGAA
+196 
-201 PAEPTYRPATVA
+201 EPTYRPTASEARPV
-213 APGSAG
+213 G
-219 AAERPYGPEGD
+219 AVPAEPAHGPTASE
-230 APAGRPA
+230 
-237 TPPVSDARRTGAAPA
+237 ARRTGAA
-252 APAHRPVGGG
+252 
-262 VSGGPATPAVS
+262 S
-273 DAHRPGAA
+273 
-281 PAEPTYRPATV
+281 AEP
-292 AAPGSAGAAE
+292 
-302 RPYRPEGDAPAGRPA
+302 PYRPTGDS
-317 TPPVSD
+317 TPDREV
-323 ARRTG
+323 
-328 AAPAAPAHRPVG
+328 
-340 GGVSGGPA
+340 
-348 TPAVSDAHPTGAA
+348 
-361 PAEPTYRPAGDGT
+361 
-374 PGRPAAPPASGG
+374 APPAAGA
-386 RPRFPRIGGDAT
+386 RPRYPRIGGDAP
-398 DRSAPPPPQASARF
+398 DRSAPPPQASARF

-422 VSVTPD
+422 VS
-428 VAPPPANRPRTEAAV
+428 APPGVGQRVSRTPPAPSAPPR
-443 APDVVPPPPAHRPRT
+443 PAHRPRT

-470 VPAEPDPALSWSA
+470 VPAGPDPALSWSA
-483 PMSPG
+483 PMFPG

-495 PASVSFG
+495 PAVVSFG
-502 EPGSRPR
+502 EPESRLR
-509 PFARRTRGQ
+509 PFARRTRAQ

-523 VCLVLGTG
+523 VCLVLGAG

-573 TLQGRGAG
+573 TVQGRGAG

-606 LLTRVLAPVG
+606 LLTRALAPVG

-644 AAGMEGL
+644 AAGMEAL
-651 ARRFERERLDRRG
+651 ARRFDRERLDRRS

-675 TAAEGFGPEQR
+675 TAADGFGPEQR

-700 VYAVSGWADGRTVD
+700 VYAVSGWADGRRAD

-720 DAMRPGAG
+720 DAMRSGAT

>member
-18 PRTAGDPGP
+18 PRTAGNPGP
-27 FDPRTP
+27 FDPRTQ
-33 LDDTPPPWTDR
+33 LDDTASPRADR
-44 PASDDTDTG
+44 PASDDT
-53 RPPDASGDGAAPGA
+53 GAADKDRAEARRPGPGSSGA

-73 SGDDTAGRG
+73 AGDSTT
-82 PATPRASADPHGAG
+82 TPGASADAPCADAARPERPH
-96 TARTE
+96 
-101 KRPGTDDGTTTV
+101 RPSGTDDGTSTV
-113 GPQRPAPDARRDGAP
+113 GPRRPVPDGTPRPAAPAEPTHRPTPPAAPDARRTGAVP
-128 RGASDARGTETAE
+128 AEPTYRPGTGGADSAE
-141 RPYRATGGGEAPARP
+141 RPYRAVGEGPTGRAVTPTGSDVLGAGSAERPYRPVGEGPTGRP
-156 ATPPASDARR
+156 VTPGASDARR
-166 TGAAPAAPAHRPAGG
+166 TGA
-181 GVSGGPATP
+181 V
-190 AVSDAH
+190 
-196 RPGAA
+196 
-201 PAEPTYRPATVA
+201 PAEPTYRPGTGGA
-213 APGSAG
+213 GS
-219 AAERPYGPEGD
+219 AERPYSL
-230 APAGRPA
+230 
-237 TPPVSDARRTGAAPA
+237 V
-252 APAHRPVGGG
+252 
-262 VSGGPATPAVS
+262 
-273 DAHRPGAA
+273 
-281 PAEPTYRPATV
+281 
-292 AAPGSAGAAE
+292 
-302 RPYRPEGDAPAGRPA
+302 
-317 TPPVSD
+317 
-323 ARRTG
+323 
-328 AAPAAPAHRPVG
+328 
-340 GGVSGGPA
+340 
-348 TPAVSDAHPTGAA
+348 
-361 PAEPTYRPAGDGT
+361 GDGT
-374 PGRPAAPPASGG
+374 PAPGDTPQRPVPGA
-386 RPRFPRIGGDAT
+386 RPRFPRIGADGP
-398 DRSAPPPPQASARF
+398 DRAAPPPRASARF

-422 VSVTPD
+422 VS
-428 VAPPPANRPRTEAAV
+428 APPGVGQRVSQTPPAPSAPPR
-443 APDVVPPPPAHRPRT
+443 PAHRPRT

-470 VPAEPDPALSWSA
+470 VPAQPDPALSWSA

-502 EPGSRPR
+502 EPERRPR

-573 TLQGRGAG
+573 TVQGRGAG

-606 LLTRVLAPVG
+606 LLTRALAPVG

-644 AAGMEGL
+644 AAGMGAL

-675 TAAEGFGPEQR
+675 TAAEGFGPDQR

-720 DAMRPGAG
+720 DAMRSGAT

>member
-18 PRTAGDPGP
+18 PRTAGNPGP

-33 LDDTPPPWTDR
+33 LDDTPPPRTDR

-53 RPPDASGDGAAPGA
+53 RPPDASGDRAAPGA

-101 KRPGTDDGTTTV
+101 KRPGTDDGTTTA

-141 RPYRATGGGEAPARP
+141 RPYRAAGGGIPARP
-156 ATPPASDARR
+156 ATPPASDAHGTGAAPAAPTHRPAGGGSPGGPSTPAASGTRR
-166 TGAAPAAPAHRPAGG
+166 TGAAPAEA
-181 GVSGGPATP
+181 
-190 AVSDAH
+190 
-196 RPGAA
+196 
-201 PAEPTYRPATVA
+201 TYRPATAA

-219 AAERPYGPEGD
+219 AAERLHRPEGD
-230 APAGRPA
+230 RPMGRPA
-237 TPPVSDARRTGAAPA
+237 TPPASDGRGTDAAPA
-252 APAHRPVGGG
+252 EPTHRPTGAGI
-262 VSGGPATPAVS
+262 SARPAPSAVS
-273 DAHRPGAA
+273 DAHSQGAV
-281 PAEPTYRPATV
+281 PAEPTYRPV
-292 AAPGSAGAAE
+292 
-302 RPYRPEGDAPAGRPA
+302 
-317 TPPVSD
+317 
-323 ARRTG
+323 
-328 AAPAAPAHRPVG
+328 
-340 GGVSGGPA
+340 
-348 TPAVSDAHPTGAA
+348 
-361 PAEPTYRPAGDGT
+361 GDGT
-374 PGRPAAPPASGG
+374 PGRPAAGA

-398 DRSAPPPPQASARF
+398 DRSGPPPPQASARF

-428 VAPPPANRPRTEAAV
+428 ASPPRPAHRPRTEAAV
-443 APDVVPPPPAHRPRT
+443 TPDVVPPPPAHRPRT

-502 EPGSRPR
+502 DPGSRPR

-573 TLQGRGAG
+573 TVQGRGAG

-664 DLMPLPYAAKD
+664 DLMPLPYAAKG

-720 DAMRPGAG
+720 DAMRSGAG

>member
-18 PRTAGDPGP
+18 PRTAGNPGP

-33 LDDTPPPWTDR
+33 LDDTASPQADR
-44 PASDDTDTG
+44 PASDDT
-53 RPPDASGDGAAPGA
+53 GAADTDRAEARRPGPGSSGA
-67 WDAGTA
+67 RDAGTA
-73 SGDDTAGRG
+73 TGDSTT
-82 PATPRASADPHGAG
+82 TPRASADAPCADAARPERPH
-96 TARTE
+96 
-101 KRPGTDDGTTTV
+101 RPSGTDDGTSTI
-113 GPQRPAPDARRDGAP
+113 GPQRPAPDGTPGSAAP
-128 RGASDARGTETAE
+128 AVPTPPAASDAPRTGAVPAEPAYRPGTGGADSAERSYRPVGEGPTGRAATPTGSDVLGTGTAE
-141 RPYRATGGGEAPARP
+141 RPY
-156 ATPPASDARR
+156 
-166 TGAAPAAPAHRPAGG
+166 
-181 GVSGGPATP
+181 
-190 AVSDAH
+190 
-196 RPGAA
+196 
-201 PAEPTYRPATVA
+201 
-213 APGSAG
+213 
-219 AAERPYGPEGD
+219 
-230 APAGRPA
+230 
-237 TPPVSDARRTGAAPA
+237 PPV
-252 APAHRPVGGG
+252 
-262 VSGGPATPAVS
+262 
-273 DAHRPGAA
+273 
-281 PAEPTYRPATV
+281 
-292 AAPGSAGAAE
+292 
-302 RPYRPEGDAPAGRPA
+302 
-317 TPPVSD
+317 
-323 ARRTG
+323 
-328 AAPAAPAHRPVG
+328 
-340 GGVSGGPA
+340 
-348 TPAVSDAHPTGAA
+348 
-361 PAEPTYRPAGDGT
+361 GDGT
-374 PGRPAAPPASGG
+374 PAPGGIPQRPAPGA
-386 RPRFPRIGGDAT
+386 RPRFPRIGADGP
-398 DRSAPPPPQASARF
+398 DRAAPPPQASARF

-422 VSVTPD
+422 VS
-428 VAPPPANRPRTEAAV
+428 APPGVGQRVSRTPPAPSAPPR
-443 APDVVPPPPAHRPRT
+443 PAHRPRT

-470 VPAEPDPALSWSA
+470 VPAQPDPALSWSA

-495 PASVSFG
+495 PASVPFG
-502 EPGSRPR
+502 EPERRPR

-573 TLQGRGAG
+573 TVQGRGAG

-606 LLTRVLAPVG
+606 LLTRSLAPVG

-644 AAGMEGL
+644 AAGMEAL

-675 TAAEGFGPEQR
+675 TAAEGFGPDQR
-686 ASWAISV
+686 ASWAVSV

-720 DAMRPGAG
+720 DAMRSGAT

>member
-18 PRTAGDPGP
+18 PRTAGNPGP

-33 LDDTPPPWTDR
+33 LDDTASPQADR
-44 PASDDTDTG
+44 PASDDT
-53 RPPDASGDGAAPGA
+53 GAADTDRAEARRPGPGSSGA
-67 WDAGTA
+67 RDAGTA
-73 SGDDTAGRG
+73 TGDSTT
-82 PATPRASADPHGAG
+82 TPRASADAPCADAARPERPH
-96 TARTE
+96 
-101 KRPGTDDGTTTV
+101 RPSGTDDGTSTI
-113 GPQRPAPDARRDGAP
+113 GPQRPAPDGTPRSAAP
-128 RGASDARGTETAE
+128 AEPTHRPTQPATSDARRTDAVPAEPTYRPGTGGADSAE
-141 RPYRATGGGEAPARP
+141 RPYRQVGEGRTGRAVTSAE
-156 ATPPASDARR
+156 SDARR
-166 TGAAPAAPAHRPAGG
+166 A
-181 GVSGGPATP
+181 
-190 AVSDAH
+190 
-196 RPGAA
+196 GAA
-201 PAEPTYRPATVA
+201 PAEPTYRPGT
-213 APGSAG
+213 GGTDS
-219 AAERPYGPEGD
+219 AERPYRQVGEGPT
-230 APAGRPA
+230 GRP
-237 TPPVSDARRTGAAPA
+237 TQPA
-252 APAHRPVGGG
+252 ASDVRRVD
-262 VSGGPATPAVS
+262 AV
-273 DAHRPGAA
+273 
-281 PAEPTYRPATV
+281 PAEPTYRPGTSGADFAERPYRQVGEGRTGRAATPTGADV
-292 AAPGSAGAAE
+292 LGTGAAE
-302 RPYRPEGDAPAGRPA
+302 RPY
-317 TPPVSD
+317 PPV
-323 ARRTG
+323 
-328 AAPAAPAHRPVG
+328 
-340 GGVSGGPA
+340 
-348 TPAVSDAHPTGAA
+348 
-361 PAEPTYRPAGDGT
+361 GDGT
-374 PGRPAAPPASGG
+374 PAPGDTPQRPAPGA
-386 RPRFPRIGGDAT
+386 RPRFPRIGADGP
-398 DRSAPPPPQASARF
+398 DRAAPPPQASARF

-422 VSVTPD
+422 VS
-428 VAPPPANRPRTEAAV
+428 APPGVGQRVSQTPPAPSAPPR
-443 APDVVPPPPAHRPRT
+443 PAHRPRT

-470 VPAEPDPALSWSA
+470 VPAQPDPALSWSA

-502 EPGSRPR
+502 EPERWPR

-523 VCLVLGTG
+523 LCLVLGTG

-573 TLQGRGAG
+573 TVQGRGAG

-606 LLTRVLAPVG
+606 LLTRALAPVG

-644 AAGMEGL
+644 AAGMEAL

-675 TAAEGFGPEQR
+675 TAAEGFGPGQR

-720 DAMRPGAG
+720 DAMRSGAT

-746 FERALRQRAGT
+746 FERTLRQRAGT

>member
-18 PRTAGDPGP
+18 PRTAGNPGP

-33 LDDTPPPWTDR
+33 LDEQTDR
-44 PASDDTDTG
+44 PASEDTG
-53 RPPDASGDGAAPGA
+53 RVVAPRPASDGPDTGAGGDDRAYRPSGTAGTAGTDRVEAPRPGPGAPDASGDRGTTGA
-67 WDAGTA
+67 WDTGAGTA
-73 SGDDTAGRG
+73 TGDSTADHDTA
-82 PATPRASADPHGAG
+82 TSRASADARGPGG
-96 TARTE
+96 PRTE
-101 KRPGTDDGTTTV
+101 RPHRPSGAATDSGAV
-113 GPQRPAPDARRDGAP
+113 GAQRPAPHAWHDGDPSGAP
-128 RGASDARGTETAE
+128 PAEPTHPPTPPATGDARGAGTAE
-141 RPYRATGGGEAPARP
+141 RPYHPSGDGPTARPTTPTASDPRRTGGAPAETAHGP
-156 ATPPASDARR
+156 AAPEARRTGGAPAETAHGPTASDARR
-166 TGAAPAAPAHRPAGG
+166 TGMAPSEPAYRPTASEARRTGMAPSEPAHGPTASEARRTGS
-181 GVSGGPATP
+181 VS
-190 AVSDAH
+190 
-196 RPGAA
+196 
-201 PAEPTYRPATVA
+201 AEPTNRPTA
-213 APGSAG
+213 
-219 AAERPYGPEGD
+219 
-230 APAGRPA
+230 
-237 TPPVSDARRTGAAPA
+237 SDARRTGM
-252 APAHRPVGGG
+252 
-262 VSGGPATPAVS
+262 
-273 DAHRPGAA
+273 A
-281 PAEPTYRPATV
+281 PAEP
-292 AAPGSAGAAE
+292 
-302 RPYRPEGDAPAGRPA
+302 PYRPTGDSTPNREV
-317 TPPVSD
+317 TPP
-323 ARRTG
+323 AAG
-328 AAPAAPAHRPVG
+328 A
-340 GGVSGGPA
+340 
-348 TPAVSDAHPTGAA
+348 
-361 PAEPTYRPAGDGT
+361 
-374 PGRPAAPPASGG
+374 
-386 RPRFPRIGGDAT
+386 RPRYPRIGGDAP
-398 DRSAPPPPQASARF
+398 DRSAPPPQASARF

-422 VSVTPD
+422 VS
-428 VAPPPANRPRTEAAV
+428 APPGVGQRVSRTPPAPSAPPR
-443 APDVVPPPPAHRPRT
+443 PAHRPRT

-470 VPAEPDPALSWSA
+470 VPAGPDPALSWSA

-495 PASVSFG
+495 PAAVSFG
-502 EPGSRPR
+502 EPKSRPW
-509 PFARRTRGQ
+509 PFARRTRAQ

-554 FAVAGDLWH
+554 FTVAGDLWH

-573 TLQGRGAG
+573 TVQGRGAG

-599 CKGAFDA
+599 CEGAFDA
-606 LLTRVLAPVG
+606 LLTRALAPVG

-644 AAGMEGL
+644 AAGMEAL
-651 ARRFERERLDRRG
+651 ARRFDRERLDRRS

-700 VYAVSGWADGRTVD
+700 VYAVSGWADGRRAD

-720 DAMRPGAG
+720 DAMRSGAT

>member
-18 PRTAGDPGP
+18 PRTAGNPGP

-33 LDDTPPPWTDR
+33 LDEQTDR
-44 PASDDTDTG
+44 PASEDTG
-53 RPPDASGDGAAPGA
+53 RVVAPRPASDGPDTGAGGDDRAYRPSGTAGTDRVEAQRPGPGAPDASGDRGTTGA
-67 WDAGTA
+67 WDTGAGTA
-73 SGDDTAGRG
+73 TGDSTADHGT
-82 PATPRASADPHGAG
+82 ATPRASADARGPGAP
-96 TARTE
+96 RTE
-101 KRPGTDDGTTTV
+101 RPHRPSGPATDSGTV
-113 GPQRPAPDARRDGAP
+113 GAQRPAPHAWPDGDP
-128 RGASDARGTETAE
+128 RGAAPAEPTHPPTPPAADDARGTGTAE
-141 RPYRATGGGEAPARP
+141 RPYRPSGDGPTARPTTPTASEARRTGGAPAEP
-156 ATPPASDARR
+156 AHGPITSDARR
-166 TGAAPAAPAHRPAGG
+166 TGAVSAEPAHRPI
-181 GVSGGPATP
+181 T
-190 AVSDAH
+190 
-196 RPGAA
+196 
-201 PAEPTYRPATVA
+201 
-213 APGSAG
+213 
-219 AAERPYGPEGD
+219 
-230 APAGRPA
+230 
-237 TPPVSDARRTGAAPA
+237 SDARRTGM
-252 APAHRPVGGG
+252 
-262 VSGGPATPAVS
+262 
-273 DAHRPGAA
+273 A
-281 PAEPTYRPATV
+281 PAEP
-292 AAPGSAGAAE
+292 
-302 RPYRPEGDAPAGRPA
+302 PYRPTGDSTPDREV
-317 TPPVSD
+317 TPP
-323 ARRTG
+323 AAG
-328 AAPAAPAHRPVG
+328 A
-340 GGVSGGPA
+340 
-348 TPAVSDAHPTGAA
+348 
-361 PAEPTYRPAGDGT
+361 
-374 PGRPAAPPASGG
+374 
-386 RPRFPRIGGDAT
+386 RPRYPRIGGDAP
-398 DRSAPPPPQASARF
+398 DRSAPPPQASARF

-422 VSVTPD
+422 VS
-428 VAPPPANRPRTEAAV
+428 APPGVGQRVSRTPPAPSAPPR
-443 APDVVPPPPAHRPRT
+443 PAHRPRT

-470 VPAEPDPALSWSA
+470 VPAGPDPALSWSA

-495 PASVSFG
+495 PAAVSFG
-502 EPGSRPR
+502 EPKSRPW
-509 PFARRTRGQ
+509 PFARRTRAQ

-546 EGPGTRHA
+546 EGAGTRHA

-573 TLQGRGAG
+573 TVQGRGAG

-599 CKGAFDA
+599 CEGAFDA
-606 LLTRVLAPVG
+606 LLTRALAPVG

-644 AAGMEGL
+644 AAGMEAL
-651 ARRFERERLDRRG
+651 ARRFDRERLDRRS

-700 VYAVSGWADGRTVD
+700 VYAVSGWADGRRAD

-720 DAMRPGAG
+720 DAMRSGAT

>member
-18 PRTAGDPGP
+18 PRTAGNPGP

-33 LDDTPPPWTDR
+33 LDDTPPPRTDR

-53 RPPDASGDGAAPGA
+53 RPPDASGDRAAPGP
-67 WDAGTA
+67 WGGAGTA
-73 SGDDTAGRG
+73 SGDDTSGRG

-113 GPQRPAPDARRDGAP
+113 GTQRSAPDARRDGAP
-128 RGASDARGTETAE
+128 RGA
-141 RPYRATGGGEAPARP
+141 
-156 ATPPASDARR
+156 
-166 TGAAPAAPAHRPAGG
+166 
-181 GVSGGPATP
+181 
-190 AVSDAH
+190 
-196 RPGAA
+196 
-201 PAEPTYRPATVA
+201 
-213 APGSAG
+213 
-219 AAERPYGPEGD
+219 
-230 APAGRPA
+230 
-237 TPPVSDARRTGAAPA
+237 SDARRTGAAPA

-262 VSGGPATPAVS
+262 VPGGPATPAVS
-273 DAHRPGAA
+273 DAHGTVAA
-281 PAEPTYRPATV
+281 PAEPAYRPATV

-302 RPYRPEGDAPAGRPA
+302 RPYRPEGDRP
-317 TPPVSD
+317 T
-323 ARRTG
+323 
-328 AAPAAPAHRPVG
+328 
-340 GGVSGGPA
+340 GGPA
-348 TPAVSDAHPTGAA
+348 TRPASDAHPTGAA

-422 VSVTPD
+422 VSVT
-428 VAPPPANRPRTEAAV
+428 
-443 APDVVPPPPAHRPRT
+443 PDVVPPPPAHRPRT

-573 TLQGRGAG
+573 TVQGRGAG

-651 ARRFERERLDRRG
+651 ARRFERERLDRRS

-675 TAAEGFGPEQR
+675 TAAEGFGPGQR

>member
-18 PRTAGDPGP
+18 PRTAGNPGP

-33 LDDTPPPWTDR
+33 LDDTASPQADR
-44 PASDDTDTG
+44 PASDDT
-53 RPPDASGDGAAPGA
+53 GAADKDRAEARRPGPGSSGA
-67 WDAGTA
+67 WEAGTA
-73 SGDDTAGRG
+73 AGDSTT
-82 PATPRASADPHGAG
+82 TPGASADAPCADAARPERPH
-96 TARTE
+96 
-101 KRPGTDDGTTTV
+101 RPSGTDDGTSTV
-113 GPQRPAPDARRDGAP
+113 GPRRPVPDGTPRPA
-128 RGASDARGTETAE
+128 
-141 RPYRATGGGEAPARP
+141 APAEPTHRP
-156 ATPPASDARR
+156 TPPAAPDARR
-166 TGAAPAAPAHRPAGG
+166 TGA
-181 GVSGGPATP
+181 V
-190 AVSDAH
+190 
-196 RPGAA
+196 
-201 PAEPTYRPATVA
+201 PAEPTYRPGT
-213 APGSAG
+213 GGTDS
-219 AAERPYGPEGD
+219 AERPYPLVGDGPPAPGD
-230 APAGRPA
+230 
-237 TPPVSDARRTGAAPA
+237 TPQ
-252 APAHRPVGGG
+252 RPV
-262 VSGGPATPAVS
+262 
-273 DAHRPGAA
+273 PGA
-281 PAEPTYRPATV
+281 
-292 AAPGSAGAAE
+292 
-302 RPYRPEGDAPAGRPA
+302 
-317 TPPVSD
+317 
-323 ARRTG
+323 
-328 AAPAAPAHRPVG
+328 
-340 GGVSGGPA
+340 
-348 TPAVSDAHPTGAA
+348 
-361 PAEPTYRPAGDGT
+361 
-374 PGRPAAPPASGG
+374 
-386 RPRFPRIGGDAT
+386 RPRFPRIGADGP
-398 DRSAPPPPQASARF
+398 DRAAPPPRASARF

-422 VSVTPD
+422 VS
-428 VAPPPANRPRTEAAV
+428 APPGVGQRVSQTPPAPSAPPR
-443 APDVVPPPPAHRPRT
+443 PAHRPRT

-470 VPAEPDPALSWSA
+470 VPAQPDPALSWSA

-502 EPGSRPR
+502 EPERRPR

-573 TLQGRGAG
+573 TVQGRGAG

-606 LLTRVLAPVG
+606 LLTRALAPVG

-644 AAGMEGL
+644 AAGMGAL

-675 TAAEGFGPEQR
+675 TAAEGFGPDQR

-720 DAMRPGAG
+720 DAMRSGAT

>member
-18 PRTAGDPGP
+18 PRTAGNPGP

-33 LDDTPPPWTDR
+33 LDDTASPQADR
-44 PASDDTDTG
+44 PASDDT
-53 RPPDASGDGAAPGA
+53 GAADTDRAEARRPGPGSSGA
-67 WDAGTA
+67 RDAGTA
-73 SGDDTAGRG
+73 TGDSTT
-82 PATPRASADPHGAG
+82 TPRASADAPGAG
-96 TARTE
+96 AARPE
-101 KRPGTDDGTTTV
+101 RPHRPSGTDDGTSTV
-113 GPQRPAPDARRDGAP
+113 GPQRPVPDGTPRSAAPAEPTHRPTPPA
-128 RGASDARGTETAE
+128 ASDARRAGAVSAEPTYRPGTGGADSAERPYRPVGEGPAGRAATPTGFDVLGTGTAE
-141 RPYRATGGGEAPARP
+141 RPYRPVGEGPAGRP
-156 ATPPASDARR
+156 VTSAASDARR
-166 TGAAPAAPAHRPAGG
+166 AGA
-181 GVSGGPATP
+181 V
-190 AVSDAH
+190 
-196 RPGAA
+196 
-201 PAEPTYRPATVA
+201 PAEPTHRPTPPATH
-213 APGSAG
+213 S
-219 AAERPYGPEGD
+219 AERPYPPVGEG
-230 APAGRPA
+230 PAGRPVTSA
-237 TPPVSDARRTGAAPA
+237 ASDARRAD
-252 APAHRPVGGG
+252 
-262 VSGGPATPAVS
+262 AV
-273 DAHRPGAA
+273 
-281 PAEPTYRPATV
+281 PAEPTHRPTPPATH
-292 AAPGSAGAAE
+292 SAE
-302 RPYRPEGDAPAGRPA
+302 RPY
-317 TPPVSD
+317 PPV
-323 ARRTG
+323 
-328 AAPAAPAHRPVG
+328 
-340 GGVSGGPA
+340 
-348 TPAVSDAHPTGAA
+348 
-361 PAEPTYRPAGDGT
+361 GDGT
-374 PGRPAAPPASGG
+374 PAPGDTPQRPAPGA
-386 RPRFPRIGGDAT
+386 RPRFPRIGADGP
-398 DRSAPPPPQASARF
+398 DRAAPPPQASARF

-422 VSVTPD
+422 VS
-428 VAPPPANRPRTEAAV
+428 APPGVGQRVSQTPPAPSAPPR
-443 APDVVPPPPAHRPRT
+443 PAHRPRT

-470 VPAEPDPALSWSA
+470 VPAQPDPALSWSA

-502 EPGSRPR
+502 EPERRPR

-573 TLQGRGAG
+573 TVQGRGAG

-606 LLTRVLAPVG
+606 LLTRALAPVG

-644 AAGMEGL
+644 AAGMEAL

-675 TAAEGFGPEQR
+675 TAAEGFGPDQR

-720 DAMRPGAG
+720 DAMRSEAT

>member
-18 PRTAGDPGP
+18 PRTAGNPGP

-33 LDDTPPPWTDR
+33 LDDTPSPQTDR
-44 PASDDTDTG
+44 PASDDTG
-53 RPPDASGDGAAPGA
+53 RVVTQRTASDGTDSGAGGDAHPYRQSGTDRPEAPRPGPDAPGA
-67 WDAGTA
+67 GRGTPGPWDAGTA
-73 SGDDTAGRG
+73 TGDSTADDSTT
-82 PATPRASADPHGAG
+82 TPRASADALDAGAARSERPHRPSGTGNRAG
-96 TARTE
+96 TV
-101 KRPGTDDGTTTV
+101 GTR
-113 GPQRPAPDARRDGAP
+113 RPAPDAWREGAP
-128 RGASDARGTETAE
+128 RGV
-141 RPYRATGGGEAPARP
+141 APAE
-156 ATPPASDARR
+156 
-166 TGAAPAAPAHRPAGG
+166 PAHRPAAPAVPDARGTG
-181 GVSGGPATP
+181 AAERPYHPAGDGPTP
-190 AVSDAH
+190 AASDTRRA
-196 RPGAA
+196 GAA
-201 PAEPTYRPATVA
+201 PAEPTYRPT
-213 APGSAG
+213 
-219 AAERPYGPEGD
+219 
-230 APAGRPA
+230 
-237 TPPVSDARRTGAAPA
+237 
-252 APAHRPVGGG
+252 
-262 VSGGPATPAVS
+262 
-273 DAHRPGAA
+273 
-281 PAEPTYRPATV
+281 
-292 AAPGSAGAAE
+292 
-302 RPYRPEGDAPAGRPA
+302 
-317 TPPVSD
+317 
-323 ARRTG
+323 
-328 AAPAAPAHRPVG
+328 
-340 GGVSGGPA
+340 
-348 TPAVSDAHPTGAA
+348 
-361 PAEPTYRPAGDGT
+361 GDGT
-374 PGRPAAPPASGG
+374 PVRPAAPPAPGGTPPRPASGE
-386 RPRFPRIGGDAT
+386 RPRFPRIGAD
-398 DRSAPPPPQASARF
+398 DRAAPPPPQASARF
-412 PDAPPTVGRG
+412 PDAPPTVGRAG
-422 VSVTPD
+422 SATPAVTPP
-428 VAPPPANRPRTEAAV
+428 APS
-443 APDVVPPPPAHRPRT
+443 VPPRPAHRPRPD
-458 ETPSETTTRLRP
+458 TPSETTTRLRA

-495 PASVSFG
+495 PASVSSG
-502 EPGSRPR
+502 GPETGPR

-518 VVAAA
+518 AVAAA

-573 TLQGRGAG
+573 TVQGRGAG

-599 CKGAFDA
+599 CEGAFDA

-644 AAGMEGL
+644 AVGMEAL

-700 VYAVSGWADGRTVD
+700 VYAVSGWADGRSVD
-714 EPQPAE
+714 EPLPAE
-720 DAMRPGAG
+720 DAMRSGAT

-746 FERALRQRAGT
+746 FERALRKRAGT

>member
-18 PRTAGDPGP
+18 PRTAGNPGP

-33 LDDTPPPWTDR
+33 LDDTASPQADR
-44 PASDDTDTG
+44 PASDDT
-53 RPPDASGDGAAPGA
+53 GAADTDRAEARRPGPGSSGA
-67 WDAGTA
+67 RDAGTA
-73 SGDDTAGRG
+73 TGDSTT
-82 PATPRASADPHGAG
+82 TPRASADAPCADAARPERPH
-96 TARTE
+96 
-101 KRPGTDDGTTTV
+101 RPSGTDDGTSTI
-113 GPQRPAPDARRDGAP
+113 GPQRPAPDGTPRSAAP
-128 RGASDARGTETAE
+128 AEPTHRPTQPATSDARRTDAVPAEPTFRPGTGGADSAE
-141 RPYRATGGGEAPARP
+141 RPYRQVGEDPTGRAVTSAE
-156 ATPPASDARR
+156 SDARR
-166 TGAAPAAPAHRPAGG
+166 AGA
-181 GVSGGPATP
+181 V
-190 AVSDAH
+190 
-196 RPGAA
+196 
-201 PAEPTYRPATVA
+201 PAEPTYRPGT
-213 APGSAG
+213 GG
-219 AAERPYGPEGD
+219 ADSAERPYRQVGEGPT
-230 APAGRPA
+230 GRP
-237 TPPVSDARRTGAAPA
+237 TQPA
-252 APAHRPVGGG
+252 ASDVRRVD
-262 VSGGPATPAVS
+262 AV
-273 DAHRPGAA
+273 
-281 PAEPTYRPATV
+281 PAEPTYRPGT
-292 AAPGSAGAAE
+292 SGADFAE
-302 RPYRPEGDAPAGRPA
+302 RPYRQVGEG
-317 TPPVSD
+317 
-323 ARRTG
+323 RTG
-328 AAPAAPAHRPVG
+328 RAA
-340 GGVSGGPA
+340 
-348 TPAVSDAHPTGAA
+348 TPTGADVLGTGT
-361 PAEPTYRPAGDGT
+361 AERPYPPVGDGT
-374 PGRPAAPPASGG
+374 PAPGDTPQRPAPGA
-386 RPRFPRIGGDAT
+386 RPRFPRIGADGP
-398 DRSAPPPPQASARF
+398 DRAAPPPQASARF

-422 VSVTPD
+422 VS
-428 VAPPPANRPRTEAAV
+428 APPGVGQRVSQTPPAPSAPPR
-443 APDVVPPPPAHRPRT
+443 PAHRPRT

-470 VPAEPDPALSWSA
+470 VPAQPDPALSWSA

-502 EPGSRPR
+502 EPERWPR

-523 VCLVLGTG
+523 LCLVLGTG

-573 TLQGRGAG
+573 TVQGRGAG

-606 LLTRVLAPVG
+606 LLTRALAPVG

-644 AAGMEGL
+644 AAGMEAL

-675 TAAEGFGPEQR
+675 TAAEGFGPGQR

-720 DAMRPGAG
+720 DAMRSGAT

-746 FERALRQRAGT
+746 FERTLRQRAGT

>member
-18 PRTAGDPGP
+18 PRTAGNPGP

-33 LDDTPPPWTDR
+33 LDDTASPQADR
-44 PASDDTDTG
+44 PASDDT
-53 RPPDASGDGAAPGA
+53 GAADTDRAEARRPGPGSSGA
-67 WDAGTA
+67 RDAGTA
-73 SGDDTAGRG
+73 TGDSTT
-82 PATPRASADPHGAG
+82 TPRASADAPCADAARPERPH
-96 TARTE
+96 
-101 KRPGTDDGTTTV
+101 RPSGTDDGTSTV
-113 GPQRPAPDARRDGAP
+113 GPQRPAPDGTP
-128 RGASDARGTETAE
+128 RS
-141 RPYRATGGGEAPARP
+141 
-156 ATPPASDARR
+156 
-166 TGAAPAAPAHRPAGG
+166 
-181 GVSGGPATP
+181 
-190 AVSDAH
+190 
-196 RPGAA
+196 AA
-201 PAEPTYRPATVA
+201 PAEPTHRPTQPAT
-213 APGSAG
+213 
-219 AAERPYGPEGD
+219 
-230 APAGRPA
+230 
-237 TPPVSDARRTGAAPA
+237 SDARR
-252 APAHRPVGGG
+252 
-262 VSGGPATPAVS
+262 
-273 DAHRPGAA
+273 
-281 PAEPTYRPATV
+281 
-292 AAPGSAGAAE
+292 
-302 RPYRPEGDAPAGRPA
+302 
-317 TPPVSD
+317 
-323 ARRTG
+323 
-328 AAPAAPAHRPVG
+328 
-340 GGVSGGPA
+340 
-348 TPAVSDAHPTGAA
+348 TGAA
-361 PAEPTYRPAGDGT
+361 PAEPTYRPGTGGTDSAEWPYPPVGEGPTGRPTQPAASDVRRTGAVPAEPTYRPGTGGVDFAERPYPPVGDGT
-374 PGRPAAPPASGG
+374 PAPGDTPQRPAPGA
-386 RPRFPRIGGDAT
+386 RPRFPRIGADGP
-398 DRSAPPPPQASARF
+398 DRAAPPPQASARF

-422 VSVTPD
+422 VS
-428 VAPPPANRPRTEAAV
+428 APPGVGQRVSRTPPAPSAPPR
-443 APDVVPPPPAHRPRT
+443 PAHRPRT

-470 VPAEPDPALSWSA
+470 VPAQPDPALSWSA

-502 EPGSRPR
+502 EPERWPR

-523 VCLVLGTG
+523 LCLVLGTG

-573 TLQGRGAG
+573 TVQGRGAG

-606 LLTRVLAPVG
+606 LLTRALAPVG

-644 AAGMEGL
+644 AAGMEAL

-675 TAAEGFGPEQR
+675 TAAEGFGPGQR

-720 DAMRPGAG
+720 DAMRSGAT

-746 FERALRQRAGT
+746 FERTLRQRAGT

>member
-18 PRTAGDPGP
+18 PRTSGNPGP

-33 LDDTPPPWTDR
+33 LDDTAPAPRDEAAADTDGAVPPH
-44 PASDDTDTG
+44 PASDAPDRTGAARPDTLD
-53 RPPDASGDGAAPGA
+53 APGA
-67 WDAGTA
+67 WGADTA
-73 SGDDTAGRG
+73 PGGPTHRPSGDETPGRS
-82 PATPRASADPHGAG
+82 ATPGERGFTGAG
-96 TARTE
+96 T
-101 KRPGTDDGTTTV
+101 P
-113 GPQRPAPDARRDGAP
+113 
-128 RGASDARGTETAE
+128 E
-141 RPYRATGGGEAPARP
+141 RPYRPTGDGPSRRP
-156 ATPPASDARR
+156 ATPAASDAHGTDAPPAAPTYRPTGDVAPGR
-166 TGAAPAAPAHRPAGG
+166 PTTSGAADERGLTGTGAEESAHRPTGATDNGTGTVGAQRSAAGAWRDRDTSAAAPTYRPTGDVTPGRPATPGERGTGAAPA
-181 GVSGGPATP
+181 S
-190 AVSDAH
+190 
-196 RPGAA
+196 
-201 PAEPTYRPATVA
+201 PTYRP
-213 APGSAG
+213 
-219 AAERPYGPEGD
+219 D
-230 APAGRPA
+230 APAIRAGATGRPA
-237 TPPVSDARRTGAAPA
+237 P
-252 APAHRPVGGG
+252 
-262 VSGGPATPAVS
+262 
-273 DAHRPGAA
+273 
-281 PAEPTYRPATV
+281 EP
-292 AAPGSAGAAE
+292 
-302 RPYRPEGDAPAGRPA
+302 
-317 TPPVSD
+317 
-323 ARRTG
+323 
-328 AAPAAPAHRPVG
+328 
-340 GGVSGGPA
+340 
-348 TPAVSDAHPTGAA
+348 
-361 PAEPTYRPAGDGT
+361 
-374 PGRPAAPPASGG
+374 
-386 RPRFPRIGGDAT
+386 RPRFPQVGDAPD
-398 DRSAPPPPQASARF
+398 DRGAPPPPQASARF
-412 PDAPPTVGRG
+412 PDTPPTVGRG
-422 VSVTPD
+422 VSANPGVTPP
-428 VAPPPANRPRTEAAV
+428 APS
-443 APDVVPPPPAHRPRT
+443 VPPRPVHRPRT
-458 ETPSETTTRLRP
+458 ETPAETTTRLRP

-483 PMSPG
+483 PMAPG
-488 GVPGAGR
+488 GVPGGGR
-495 PASVSFG
+495 PAAPTFG
-502 EPGSRPR
+502 RPGAHSRL
-509 PFARRTRGQ
+509 FARRTRAQ

-573 TLQGRGAG
+573 TVQGRGAG

-606 LLTRVLAPVG
+606 LLGRALAPVG

-644 AAGMEGL
+644 AAGMEAL
-651 ARRFERERLDRRG
+651 ARRFDRERLDRRS
-664 DLMPLPYAAKD
+664 DLMPLPYGAKG
-675 TAAEGFGPEQR
+675 TASEGFGPEQR

-700 VYAVSGWADGRTVD
+700 VYAVSGWADGRAVD

-720 DAMRPGAG
+720 DAMRSGAT